1 MCPHDHTAGWRCCT
15 GTALA
20 VVGNGVEVVGGAIT
34 DRRRDSSSLLWYR
47 HVKDLAARP
56 YHLHC
61 LRSCAKRVGAAR
73 QQLLLLLVR
82 LKAIWLDSCRLLL
95 RLLLLRVLLLLL
107 LLKSQ
112 LVCKLLL
119 RLLRLRLVR
128 LLLRVVVVH

>member
-1 MCPHDHTAGWRCCT
+1 M
-15 GTALA
+15 
-20 VVGNGVEVVGGAIT
+20 
-34 DRRRDSSSLLWYR
+34 
-47 HVKDLAARP
+47 KDLAARP

-95 RLLLLRVLLLLL
+95 RLLLLRLLLLL

-112 LVCKLLL
+112 LVGKLLL

>member
-1 MCPHDHTAGWRCCT
+1 M
-15 GTALA
+15 
-20 VVGNGVEVVGGAIT
+20 
-34 DRRRDSSSLLWYR
+34 
-47 HVKDLAARP
+47 KDLAARP

-73 QQLLLLLVR
+73 QQLLLLLLVR

-95 RLLLLRVLLLLL
+95 LRLLLLLL

-112 LVCKLLL
+112 LVGKLLL

>member
-1 MCPHDHTAGWRCCT
+1 M
-15 GTALA
+15 
-20 VVGNGVEVVGGAIT
+20 
-34 DRRRDSSSLLWYR
+34 
-47 HVKDLAARP
+47 KDLAARP

-73 QQLLLLLVR
+73 QQLLLLLLVR

-95 RLLLLRVLLLLL
+95 LRLLLLL

-112 LVCKLLL
+112 LVGKLLL

>member
-1 MCPHDHTAGWRCCT
+1 M
-15 GTALA
+15 
-20 VVGNGVEVVGGAIT
+20 
-34 DRRRDSSSLLWYR
+34 
-47 HVKDLAARP
+47 KDLAARP

-61 LRSCAKRVGAAR
+61 LLSCAKRVGAAR

-95 RLLLLRVLLLLL
+95 RLLLLRLLLLL

-112 LVCKLLL
+112 LVGKLLL

>member
-1 MCPHDHTAGWRCCT
+1 M
-15 GTALA
+15 
-20 VVGNGVEVVGGAIT
+20 
-34 DRRRDSSSLLWYR
+34 
-47 HVKDLAARP
+47 KDLAARP

-95 RLLLLRVLLLLL
+95 RLLLLRLLLLLL

-112 LVCKLLL
+112 LVGKLLL